1 MPASIADDT
10 ASPPTAFLTAE
21 QLGDSKAIGRQ
32 VRSDADLARAV
43 EHGFPT
49 ATIDALR
56 KRGVTD
62 RDIAAVIIKPRTL
75 SHRRAQRSRLTVD
88 ESDRAARLARVRALA
103 EAIFANR
110 RKADHWLHRE
120 LPLLD
125 GRRPIDLIRT
135 QVGAQMVEDLL
146 AGIAWGAAL

>member
-1 MPASIADDT
+1 M
-10 ASPPTAFLTAE
+10 SPSAAFLTAE
-21 QLGDSKAIGRQ
+21 QLGGSKTIGRH

-43 EHGFPT
+43 EHGFST

-56 KRGVTD
+56 KQGVTD

-75 SHRRAQRSRLTVD
+75 SHRRAQHRRLTVD

-103 EAIFANR
+103 EEIFAER
-110 RKADHWLHRE
+110 HKADRWLHRE

-125 GRRPIDLIRT
+125 GRRPIELIRT

-146 AGIAWGAAL
+146 ADIAWGAAL